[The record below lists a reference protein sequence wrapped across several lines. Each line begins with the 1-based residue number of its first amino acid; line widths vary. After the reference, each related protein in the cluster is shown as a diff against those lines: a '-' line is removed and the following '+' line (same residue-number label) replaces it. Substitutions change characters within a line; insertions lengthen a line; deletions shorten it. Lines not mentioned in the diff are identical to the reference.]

1 MLCMHVTTELLRMLP
16 HKEHSLVQ
24 GMEVAAAPL
33 LFCTCIDF
41 HIAAALAAA
50 AAAAGC
56 SAAGSAHA
64 QALATLEVDH
74 KPAVQSAHV
83 LV

>member
-1 MLCMHVTTELLRMLP
+1 MHVTTELLRMLP

-50 AAAAGC
+50 AAAAAAGC

>member
-1 MLCMHVTTELLRMLP
+1 
-16 HKEHSLVQ
+16 
-24 GMEVAAAPL
+24 MEVAAAPL

-41 HIAAALAAA
+41 HIAAALAAAA